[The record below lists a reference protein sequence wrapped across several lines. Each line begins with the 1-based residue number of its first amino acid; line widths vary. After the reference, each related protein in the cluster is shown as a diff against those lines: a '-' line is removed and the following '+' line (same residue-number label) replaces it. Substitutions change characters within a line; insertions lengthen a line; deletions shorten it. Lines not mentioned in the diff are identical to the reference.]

1 MMARWWQCE
10 GRGLK
15 TCWVSGQWW
24 IFSDQN
30 GLFCFVTNILNVP
43 IRFDAET
50 CFIISTWLC
59 TPLNIHIWIP
69 VYLWCI
75 HHVYLLSL
83 VKNSVSSLCPTNPGP
98 VTGGNWSLSVV
109 KSWGLLCEADA
120 ASSQK
125 YRRIFLGAAS
135 GALNVSLFI
144 NPQLF
149 LSSPRKKK
157 QKTHTGPLHSCLEI
171 SCSDHSYVQFQQP
184 CPLCVLSSTSHSLWS
199 CCVGCAECS
208 QSDQSVYSGCN

>member
-1 MMARWWQCE
+1 MCCCGLDWGWQYGWGGQQDVVSVACRLIWLDNYTPVIIMMARWWQCE

-43 IRFDAET
+43 ET
-50 CFIISTWLC
+50 RFIISTWLC

-109 KSWGLLCEADA
+109 KSWGLLCGADA

-149 LSSPRKKK
+149 LSSPRKKNK
-157 QKTHTGPLHSCLEI
+157 KHTHRALA
-171 SCSDHSYVQFQQP
+171 F
-184 CPLCVLSSTSHSLWS
+184 LSGNILLWP
-199 CCVGCAECS
+199 
-208 QSDQSVYSGCN
+208 